1 MTIKRICKIS
11 VLLSAFIIV
20 SVLGA
25 EVLTLEQAEK
35 IALDRNIQLQIAEES
50 MQQANAG
57 FREAL
62 GNALPSLSAY
72 GQYTNNLELP
82 VMVIDVGFGP
92 QSFKMGSTYNTTGG
106 ISLSQ
111 PIFTG
116 GALYSAI
123 RMAKTGQNMAEIQ
136 AREEK
141 NSVILT
147 VRTLYYQLLLMES
160 LIKATEES
168 ELSAKA
174 NLAMVQKKYDAG
186 KANRFEVLQA
196 EFKYREI
203 KPTLISLKNQK
214 KMLLTNFKSFLNID
228 QDKELNISGELNMMD
243 NPFHDY
249 SIDDIKEKAV
259 ANRNELKL
267 LTHQKQMLHSQ
278 RLMAASSGL
287 PKVSFSA
294 DLRHQAQANDMDDL
308 EYFRSKNIGLNVSIP
323 LISGGKNLAS
333 VQKANIELKKN
344 ELQLE
349 QTINFI
355 MADVE
360 MAFLKVRETEEKI
373 ETNAALVNQA
383 EEALRMVKLLY
394 ENGSATQVELLNAES
409 GLLGARSAY
418 SSSIFEHNVAII
430 QLKKSINQL

>member
-1 MTIKRICKIS
+1 MSIKRMCKTC
-11 VLLSAFIIV
+11 VLLSALLV
-20 SVLGA
+20 TTLLQA
-25 EVLTLEQAEK
+25 EGLTLEQAER

-50 MQQANAG
+50 LQQANAG

-62 GNALPSLSAY
+62 GNALPSLNAY
-72 GQYTNNLELP
+72 GQYTNNIELP

-92 QSFKMGSTYNTTGG
+92 QSFKMGSTYNSTGG

-111 PIFTG
+111 PLFTG

-136 AREEK
+136 EREEK
-141 NSVILT
+141 NTVILT

-168 ELSAKA
+168 ERSALS
-174 NLAMVQKKYDAG
+174 NMEMVRKKFDAG
-186 KANRFEVLQA
+186 KANNFEVLQA

-203 KPTLISLKNQK
+203 KPTLISLKNQRI
-214 KMLLTNFKSFLNID
+214 MLLTNFKSFLNIN
-228 QDKELNISGELNMMD
+228 QDEALSISGELTLMD

-249 SIDDIKEKAV
+249 TIDEIKKKAV

-267 LTHQKQMLHSQ
+267 LSHQKQLLKSQ

-294 DLRHQAQANDMDDL
+294 DLRHQAQADDTDKL
-308 EYFRSKNIGLNVSIP
+308 EYFRSKNIGLSVSVP
-323 LISGGKNLAS
+323 LINGGKNLAS

-349 QTINFI
+349 QTLNYIL
-355 MADVE
+355 ADVE
-360 MAFLKVRETEEKI
+360 QAYLKVYETEEKV
-373 ETNAALVNQA
+373 ETNAVLVKQA
-383 EEALRMVKLLY
+383 EEALRMVKILY

-409 GLLGARSAY
+409 GFLGAKSAY
-418 SSSIFEHNVAII
+418 AGSVFEHNVAIVL
-430 QLKKSINQL
+430 LKKSINQL

>member
-1 MTIKRICKIS
+1 MIIKSICKIF
-11 VLLSAFIIV
+11 VLLSAFV
-20 SVLGA
+20 MSSLLSA
-25 EVLTLEQAEK
+25 ETLTLEQAEK
-35 IALDRNIQLQIAEES
+35 IAMDRNIQLQIAEES
-50 MQQANAG
+50 LQQANAG

-62 GNALPSLSAY
+62 GNALPGLSAY

-106 ISLSQ
+106 ISLTQ

-123 RMAKTGQNMAEIQ
+123 RMAKTGQDMAEIQ

-160 LIKATEES
+160 LIRATEES

-174 NLAMVQKKYDAG
+174 NLDMVQKKYDAG
-186 KANRFEVLQA
+186 KANNFEVLQA

-203 KPTLISLKNQK
+203 KPTLISLNNQR

-228 QDKELNISGELNMMD
+228 QEEDLNISGELNMTD
-243 NPFHDY
+243 NPFHEY
-249 SIDDIKEKAV
+249 TIEEIKETAV
-259 ANRNELKL
+259 VNRNELKL
-267 LTHQKQMLHSQ
+267 LSHEKQLLRSQ

-294 DLRHQAQANDMDDL
+294 DLRHQAQANDFDDL
-308 EYFRSKNIGLNVSIP
+308 EYFRSKNIGVSVSIP

-344 ELQLE
+344 ELRLE
-349 QTINFI
+349 QTLNYIL
-355 MADVE
+355 ADVE
-360 MAFLKVRETEEKI
+360 KAFLKVKETEEKV
-373 ETNAALVNQA
+373 ETNAVLVKQA

-394 ENGSATQVELLNAES
+394 ENGGATQVELLNAES
-409 GLLGARSAY
+409 GLFGAKSAF
-418 SSSIFEHNVAII
+418 SSSVFEHNVAVV

>member
-1 MTIKRICKIS
+1 MTIKSIYKTS
-11 VLLSAFIIV
+11 FLLSVFLMA

-35 IALDRNIQLQIAEES
+35 IAFDRNIQLQIAEETL
-50 MQQANAG
+50 QQANAG

-62 GNALPSLSAY
+62 GNALPSISAY
-72 GQYTNNLELP
+72 GQYSNNIELP

-106 ISLSQ
+106 ISLTQ
-111 PIFTG
+111 PLFTG
-116 GALYSAI
+116 GALFSAI

-141 NSVILT
+141 NSVIMT

-174 NLAMVQKKYDAG
+174 NLDMVQKKYDAG

-203 KPTLISLKNQK
+203 KPILISLNNQR
-214 KMLLTNFKSFLNID
+214 KMLLTNFKSFLNLE
-228 QDKELNISGELNMMD
+228 QDKELMISGELNLMD
-243 NPFHDY
+243 NPFHKQTAE
-249 SIDDIKEKAV
+249 DIKQMAI

-267 LTHQKQMLHSQ
+267 LTYQKQILHSQ
-278 RLMAASSGL
+278 RILAASSGL

-308 EYFRSKNIGLNVSIP
+308 EYFRSKNIGLSVSIP

-344 ELQLE
+344 ELLLE

-355 MADVE
+355 LADVE
-360 MAFLKVRETEEKI
+360 KAFFKVKETEEKV
-373 ETNAALVNQA
+373 ESNAVLVKQA
-383 EEALRMVKLLY
+383 EEALRMVKILY

-409 GLLGARSAY
+409 GLLGAKSAF
-418 SSSIFEHNVAII
+418 SSSVFEHNVAVN

>member
-1 MTIKRICKIS
+1 M
-11 VLLSAFIIV
+11 A

-35 IALDRNIQLQIAEES
+35 IAFDRNIQLQIAEETL
-50 MQQANAG
+50 QQANAG

-62 GNALPSLSAY
+62 GNALPSISAY
-72 GQYTNNLELP
+72 GQYSNNIELP

-106 ISLSQ
+106 ISLTQ
-111 PIFTG
+111 PLFTG
-116 GALYSAI
+116 GALFSAI

-141 NSVILT
+141 NSVIMT

-174 NLAMVQKKYDAG
+174 NLDMVQKKYDAG

-203 KPTLISLKNQK
+203 KPILISLNNQR
-214 KMLLTNFKSFLNID
+214 KMLLTNFKSFLNLE
-228 QDKELNISGELNMMD
+228 QDKELMISGELNLMD
-243 NPFHDY
+243 NPFHKQTAE
-249 SIDDIKEKAV
+249 DIKQMAI

-267 LTHQKQMLHSQ
+267 LTYQKQILHSQ
-278 RLMAASSGL
+278 RILAASSGL

-308 EYFRSKNIGLNVSIP
+308 EYFRSKNIGLSVSIP

-344 ELQLE
+344 ELLLE

-355 MADVE
+355 LADVE
-360 MAFLKVRETEEKI
+360 KAFFKVKETEEKV
-373 ETNAALVNQA
+373 ESNAVLVKQA
-383 EEALRMVKLLY
+383 EEALRMVKILY

-409 GLLGARSAY
+409 GLLGAKSAF
-418 SSSIFEHNVAII
+418 SSSVFEHNVAVN